1 MAGMKNICTLIIS
14 LFLSLNIYAQNTT
27 GANADVI
34 YKLNG
39 DALKGKVT
47 KVTPDELTF
56 VYAGETLE
64 YTIKKADVNKIVFAS
79 GRTETINLPAAAE
92 KKGDEVQMAASS
104 ADRHNRIAVLPFAYL
119 VDKKAGADEIGYKAQ
134 DETFAFMNKY
144 SAGYKFL
151 DPRSTNAALIKAGV
165 TKEKMRGY
173 TMKELCDIL
182 GVEYVVEGTVLQDKS
197 TQTSYSSGNANTTVK
212 KDDDKVKANT
222 YGSTFSSASQQ
233 YEMSVSLAI
242 YNDTNA
248 NIFTQTRKA
257 FFSTTDGSFT
267 APLEFL
273 LKRTPLY
280 SKK

>member
-1 MAGMKNICTLIIS
+1 MKNTCTFIIS
-14 LFLSLNIYAQNTT
+14 LILSLNIYAQNTP
-27 GANADVI
+27 AVNADVI

-39 DALKGKVT
+39 EEMKGKVT
-47 KVTPDELTF
+47 EVTPDELTF
-56 VYAGETLE
+56 VYTGEALQ

-79 GRTETINLPAAAE
+79 GRTETINPAAAAD
-92 KKGDEVQMAASS
+92 KTKDEVQMAATP
-104 ADRHNRIAVLPFAYL
+104 ADRHNKIAVLPFAYL
-119 VDKKAGADEIGYKAQ
+119 LDKKPGADEIGYKAQ
-134 DETFAFMNKY
+134 DETFAFLGKY

-197 TQTSYSSGNANTTVK
+197 TQTSYSNGNASTTVK
-212 KDDDKVKANT
+212 KEDDKVKANT
-222 YGSTFSSASQQ
+222 YGSTFSNTSQQ
-233 YEMSVSLAI
+233 YEMTVSLAI

-257 FFSTTDGSFT
+257 FFPTTDGSFT

>member
-1 MAGMKNICTLIIS
+1 MKNIYTLIIS
-14 LFLSLNIYAQNTT
+14 LFLSINIYAQNTP
-27 GANADVI
+27 AVNADVI

-39 DALKGKVT
+39 EEMKGKVT
-47 KVTPDELTF
+47 KVTADELTF

-79 GRTETINLPAAAE
+79 GRTETINQLAAAD
-92 KKGDEVQMAASS
+92 KTKDDVQMAAPP
-104 ADRHNRIAVLPFAYL
+104 ADRHNKIAILPFAYL
-119 VDKKAGADEIGYKAQ
+119 LDKKPGADEIGYKAQ
-134 DETFAFMNKY
+134 EEAFAFLGKY

-197 TQTSYSSGNANTTVK
+197 TQTSYSN
-212 KDDDKVKANT
+212 VKANT
-222 YGSTFSSASQQ
+222 YGSTFSNTSQQ
-233 YEMSVSLAI
+233 YEMTVSLAI

-257 FFSTTDGSFT
+257 FFPTTDGSFT